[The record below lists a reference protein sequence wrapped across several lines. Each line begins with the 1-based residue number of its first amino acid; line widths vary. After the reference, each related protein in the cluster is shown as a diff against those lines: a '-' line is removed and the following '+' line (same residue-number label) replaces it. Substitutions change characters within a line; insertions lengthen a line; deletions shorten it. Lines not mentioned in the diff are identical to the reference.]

1 MTRILPR
8 TAAWPALLAFGLAGL
23 LAAAGCSSGA
33 SSGSGSQPSWA
44 SALGSG
50 VTVDAP
56 AQVSPGT
63 GSPAATIQGVFSA
76 IGSKQYKQECDYVE
90 PDAQAGCKTGAAQL
104 NSSNAPS
111 LKNSGIGYV
120 AIDGTKALVG
130 TTGTFCVPNQTP
142 KCYTNSD
149 PAAIFSTKKSF
160 STLWTQTNKASTANT
175 YSLAPTI
182 EISGHWYVYTP
193 SS

>member
-1 MTRILPR
+1 MTRNLPR
-8 TAAWPALLAFGLAGL
+8 TAAWPALLACGLAGL
-23 LAAAGCSSGA
+23 LATAGCSSGA
-33 SSGSGSQPSWA
+33 SSASGSQPSWA

-63 GSPAATIQGVFSA
+63 GSPAAAVEGVLNA
-76 IGSKQYKQECDYVE
+76 TATGQYAQECNYVE
-90 PDAQAGCKTGAAQL
+90 PSEQADCNNAAAGFTA
-104 NSSNAPS
+104 SDSPS
-111 LKNSGIGYV
+111 FKNVKIGYV
-120 AIDGTKALVG
+120 AIDGTQALVG
-130 TTGTFCVPNQTP
+130 ATGTFCVPNETP
-142 KCYTNSD
+142 KCYTNND
-149 PAAIFSTKKSF
+149 PAAILSTKKPF

>member
-1 MTRILPR
+1 MTRNLAL
-8 TAAWPALLAFGLAGL
+8 TAALACGLAGL

-44 SALGSG
+44 SALGSS

-63 GSPAATIQGVFSA
+63 GSPAAAVQGVLTA
-76 IGSKQYKQECDYVE
+76 TGSGNYAQECNYVE
-90 PDAQAGCKTGAAQL
+90 PNEQADCKNASTGFTSADT
-104 NSSNAPS
+104 PS
-111 LKNSGIGYV
+111 FKNVQIGYV
-120 AIDGTKALVG
+120 AIDGTQALVG
-130 TTGTFCVPNQTP
+130 ATGTFCVPNETP
-142 KCYTNSD
+142 KCYTNND

-160 STLWTQTNKASTANT
+160 SALWTQTNKASTANT
-175 YSLAPTI
+175 YSLAPCI
-182 EISGHWYVYTP
+182 EISGKWYVYTP

>member
-23 LAAAGCSSGA
+23 IAAAGCSSGA

-160 STLWTQTNKASTANT
+160 SALWTQANQSSSQNA
-175 YSLAPTI
+175 YSLAPCI
-182 EISGHWYVYTP
+182 EISGHWYLYTA